1 MKPILTKSDYNTI
14 KDLIVNTPAHLRTKE
29 ISLLAREIE
38 NAKKVPD
45 SKIEPNIIQLNST
58 FEIQDIESGQVLKY
72 KLTLPKEANIAEKK
86 ASVLSPLGV
95 ALIGFQTGMEIEWML
110 PGGLKKLKIIDV
122 NSPVFTKE

>member
-1 MKPILTKSDYNTI
+1 MKPILTKADYNTI
-14 KDLIVNTPAHLRTKE
+14 KELIVNMPTHLRTKE
-29 ISLLAREIE
+29 ITLLAREIE

-58 FEIQDIESGQVLKY
+58 FEIQDIDSGQVLKY
-72 KLTLPKEANIAEKK
+72 QLTLPKEANIAEKK

-122 NSPVFTKE
+122 NSPIHTK